1 MPSTHPLGLVL
12 LVVAAFG
19 WGTNWPLLKVLL
31 RELPPMSIR
40 ALGCCIAALLLA
52 IVARA
57 LGQSLSVPAGMRGR
71 LVLASLLNVT
81 AWMGFAT
88 IGLVWLP
95 SSEASIVTYTAPIF
109 TVLLAWPVLGE
120 RPGWRRVAA
129 MLLCFTG
136 VVILF
141 AGQRFDVGLEKL
153 PGVLSVMMAGFC
165 FGLGTVLGK
174 RMPLRLPPVALTA
187 WQVGI
192 GGLPL
197 IPLALLLESPRWA
210 EASGTAWAL
219 FAWMTIMPLGLAYLA
234 WFEAVKRVPANLAS
248 MGTML
253 APMFGVAGAAI
264 FLGEPFGP
272 RQIAALVL
280 TVSGVALAARG

>member
-1 MPSTHPLGLVL
+1 MPSTRAVGLAL
-12 LVVAAFG
+12 LVVSAAG

-40 ALGCCIAALLLA
+40 ALGCCVAAMLLA
-52 IVARA
+52 GMARA
-57 LGQSLSVPAGMRGR
+57 LGQSLYVPPGQRGR
-71 LVLASLLNVT
+71 LVLAALLNVS

-120 RPGWRRVAA
+120 RPGWRRVLA
-129 MLLCFTG
+129 MVICFTG
-136 VVILF
+136 VAILF
-141 AGQRFDVGLEKL
+141 AGQRFDVGFAKL
-153 PGVLSVMMAGFC
+153 PGILSVITAGFC

-174 RMPLRLPPVALTA
+174 RLPLRLPPVAMTA

-197 IPLALLLESPRWA
+197 IPIALLLESPQWA
-210 EASGTAWAL
+210 EASWRAWAL
-219 FAWMTIMPLGLAYLA
+219 FAWMTVMPLGLAYLA

-248 MGTML
+248 LGTMM
-253 APMFGVAGAAI
+253 APMFGVAGAAL

-272 RQIAALVL
+272 RQIAALIL